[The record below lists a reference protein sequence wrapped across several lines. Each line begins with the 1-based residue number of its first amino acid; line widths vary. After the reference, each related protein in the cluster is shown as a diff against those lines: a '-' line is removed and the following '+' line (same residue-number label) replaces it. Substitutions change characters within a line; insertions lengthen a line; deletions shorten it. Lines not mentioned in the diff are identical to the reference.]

1 MRLSDF
7 DIGTEFQTS
16 TWHRWRCTDV
26 GRRTILAIEVDP
38 DLDEA
43 WLAGPPYVVREVV
56 FDEIEMERAFRST
69 DEAISQSL
77 KALEDE
83 THPSIPAEAVRLML
97 RAELETAS
105 RRYPRQRLLQI
116 DRVDTAGEILHPYA
130 AEEGQDGWI
139 ILVYLPF
146 PKTFNALPERDF
158 VHLPAATKVNLKER
172 RDRLTASNSEIP
184 R

>member
-1 MRLSDF
+1 MKLIDF
-7 DIGTEFQTS
+7 DIGTEFKTS

-26 GRRTILAIEVDP
+26 GRRTILAIELDP

-69 DEAISQSL
+69 DDAISQSL
-77 KALEDE
+77 KALDDE
-83 THPSIPAEAVRLML
+83 THPSIPAEAALLML
-97 RAELETAS
+97 RAELESAS
-105 RRYPRQRLLQI
+105 RKYPRQRLLLI
-116 DRVDTAGEILHPYA
+116 DRVDTSGEILHPYA

-146 PKTFNALPERDF
+146 PQTFSTLPERDF
-158 VHLPAATKVNLKER
+158 IHLRSAKEKDLKER
-172 RDRLTASNSEIP
+172 RDRITASGSEF
-184 R
+184 